1 MSDCKEVVP
10 SYVSWSP
17 EFIQELLPSAE
28 RIALLYHLS
37 YLCLGSFPRLERL
50 IRERALDTQLLFG
63 SSEAVL
69 MKCVGTSHN
78 LVSSL
83 FPMLM
88 KAIEKNKPNLAV
100 RYLEKA
106 RTWIDDIIRAVDDMI
121 ERYKQQNRSV
131 ATCTSNVFLEQKETE
146 KQLSQHTEVMKSLE
160 EAVTKL
166 DGELRKISQS
176 IEEMEKKIEA
186 KNSEIQDH
194 VQTVSKK
201 VQGMGILAALV
212 PFIGAIIKS
221 IYETATAPGVNA
233 QIQALNADLT
243 HLTSEKISQQ
253 NREWTIQVKLMDL
266 QLQLASSRIQLG
278 VIPNPVHLKDV
289 QQCLSRI
296 QQILLQLKMFW
307 EKVGALLDTM
317 KDNTFVN
324 EDATED
330 LDALKEEF
338 LQSIKIAGEYWNDFG
353 KCCGSAQGVFSVQSK
368 DAYKFLEINPSSFS
382 EDERKEQYESVMM
395 KLQQISPQYSSTAA
409 ITE

>member
-1 MSDCKEVVP
+1 
-10 SYVSWSP
+10 
-17 EFIQELLPSAE
+17 
-28 RIALLYHLS
+28 
-37 YLCLGSFPRLERL
+37 
-50 IRERALDTQLLFG
+50 
-63 SSEAVL
+63 
-69 MKCVGTSHN
+69 
-78 LVSSL
+78 
-83 FPMLM
+83 
-88 KAIEKNKPNLAV
+88 
-100 RYLEKA
+100 
-106 RTWIDDIIRAVDDMI
+106 
-121 ERYKQQNRSV
+121 
-131 ATCTSNVFLEQKETE
+131 
-146 KQLSQHTEVMKSLE
+146 MKSLE